1 LTTTKGT
8 STGSPPGSP
17 SGLAIEAQAPIN
29 MADGQ
34 RHSGSDGLVG
44 QGEDN
49 RMRIDSKALVASIS
63 SLADAQPQHDLA
75 ATLQQVVDAAKLL
88 FGAKGAGV
96 MLADEQGQLRW
107 VSATDQDS
115 QLAEDNQELLGQGP
129 CQVAF
134 SQRAP
139 AMMRDARAEP
149 DWGEISLLFSD
160 VKIRAA
166 ASAPIELGGG
176 PIGTLDIYAAEPRDW
191 NQSEISAL
199 QAYAGVVASLLGS
212 AAQAEVKGRLA
223 EQLQVA
229 LRTRVL
235 IEQAKGALM
244 VHQDIDEATAFE
256 WLRLSAR
263 STSRTVNAVA
273 QDILAGRWPPMPDLA
288 AVVGRLAQARR
299 TEQRAHQR
307 AIDLH
312 EQAADQ
318 HAQQGR
324 EDQAQADRD
333 RADSARTRLQDA
345 LAEEHQA
352 SPRPG

>member
-1 LTTTKGT
+1 
-8 STGSPPGSP
+8 
-17 SGLAIEAQAPIN
+17 
-29 MADGQ
+29 
-34 RHSGSDGLVG
+34 
-44 QGEDN
+44 
-49 RMRIDSKALVASIS
+49 MRIDAKALVASIS
-63 SLADAQPQHDLA
+63 SLADTQPQHDLA

-134 SQRAP
+134 SQRGP
-139 AMMRDARAEP
+139 AMISDARHEP

-160 VKIRAA
+160 VEIRAA
-166 ASAPIELGGG
+166 ASTPIELAGG

-229 LRTRVL
+229 LTTRVL
-235 IEQAKGALM
+235 IEQAKGAL
-244 VHQDIDEATAFE
+244 VARDGVSPGEAFE
-256 WLRLSAR
+256 RMR
-263 STSRTVNAVA
+263 R
-273 QDILAGRWPPMPDLA
+273 
-288 AVVGRLAQARR
+288 QARAER
-299 TEQRAHQR
+299 RRVVEIA
-307 AIDLH
+307 
-312 EQAADQ
+312 
-318 HAQQGR
+318 R
-324 EDQAQADRD
+324 EILIT
-333 RADSARTRLQDA
+333 AR
-345 LAEEHQA
+345 
-352 SPRPG
+352 RP

>member
-1 LTTTKGT
+1 
-8 STGSPPGSP
+8 
-17 SGLAIEAQAPIN
+17 
-29 MADGQ
+29 
-34 RHSGSDGLVG
+34 
-44 QGEDN
+44 
-49 RMRIDSKALVASIS
+49 MRIDPTALVASLS
-63 SLADAQPQHDLA
+63 SLADTQPQRDLA

-88 FGAKGAGV
+88 FGASGAGV

-129 CQVAF
+129 CMVAF

-139 AMMRDARAEP
+139 AMIRDARAEP
-149 DWGEISLLFSD
+149 DWGDISLLLSD
-160 VKIRAA
+160 VEIRAA
-166 ASAPIELGGG
+166 ASAPIELAGG

-212 AAQAEVKGRLA
+212 AAQAQVKGRLA

-229 LRTRVL
+229 LTTRVL
-235 IEQAKGALM
+235 VEQAKGALM

-288 AVVGRLAQARR
+288 AVVGRLARARR
-299 TEQRAHQR
+299 TEQHAHQR
-307 AIDLH
+307 AIEVH

-318 HAQQGR
+318 HTQLGQDERAHAERGH
-324 EDQAQADRD
+324 ADD
-333 RADSARTRLQDA
+333 ARTRLQDV
-345 LAEEHQA
+345 LAEEQQA
-352 SPRPG
+352 SQRPG

>member
-1 LTTTKGT
+1 
-8 STGSPPGSP
+8 
-17 SGLAIEAQAPIN
+17 
-29 MADGQ
+29 
-34 RHSGSDGLVG
+34 
-44 QGEDN
+44 
-49 RMRIDSKALVASIS
+49 MRIDSKALVASIS

-75 ATLQQVVDAAKLL
+75 ATLQQVVDAAKLR

-212 AAQAEVKGRLA
+212 AAQAEVKCRLA

>member
-1 LTTTKGT
+1 
-8 STGSPPGSP
+8 
-17 SGLAIEAQAPIN
+17 
-29 MADGQ
+29 
-34 RHSGSDGLVG
+34 
-44 QGEDN
+44 
-49 RMRIDSKALVASIS
+49 MRIDSEALVASIS

-160 VKIRAA
+160 VKICAA

-212 AAQAEVKGRLA
+212 AAKAEVKGRLA

-345 LAEEHQA
+345 LADEHQA

>member
-1 LTTTKGT
+1 
-8 STGSPPGSP
+8 
-17 SGLAIEAQAPIN
+17 
-29 MADGQ
+29 MAGEQ
-34 RHSGSDGLVG
+34 RHTGTDRLVG
-44 QGEDN
+44 PGEDN
-49 RMRIDSKALVASIS
+49 RMRIDARALVASIS
-63 SLADAQPQHDLA
+63 SLADTQPQQDLA

-96 MLADEQGQLRW
+96 MLADEHGQLRW

-134 SQRAP
+134 SQRGP
-139 AMMRDARAEP
+139 AVMADTRHEP

-160 VKIRAA
+160 VEIRAA
-166 ASAPIELGGG
+166 ASAPIELAGG
-176 PIGTLDIYAAEPRDW
+176 PIGTLDIYSAEPRDW

-229 LRTRVL
+229 LTTRVL

-263 STSRTVNAVA
+263 STSRTVQAVA

-288 AVVGRLAQARR
+288 AVVGRLATARR

-318 HAQQGR
+318 HVQQGR
-324 EDQAQADRD
+324 EDQAQANRD
-333 RADSARTRLQDA
+333 RADGARTRLQDA

-352 SPRPG
+352 SPQPG